1 MAASLKYSINDS
13 SLRFLLDEKY
23 TEVKNQLIKSIDN
36 KFLAIKIDGATIF
49 KRSIMG
55 INVQFQLNG
64 NIVVKTLAMKEYFV
78 KRYFAIVEPLEVI
91 TLLNGYN

>member
-1 MAASLKYSINDS
+1 MAA

-23 TEVKNQLIKSIDN
+23 TEVENQLIKSIDN

-64 NIVVKTLAMKEYFV
+64 KIVVKTLAMKEYFV
-78 KRYFAIVEPLEVI
+78 SSTSPTCLICLKIRSKIFRLV
-91 TLLNGYN
+91 